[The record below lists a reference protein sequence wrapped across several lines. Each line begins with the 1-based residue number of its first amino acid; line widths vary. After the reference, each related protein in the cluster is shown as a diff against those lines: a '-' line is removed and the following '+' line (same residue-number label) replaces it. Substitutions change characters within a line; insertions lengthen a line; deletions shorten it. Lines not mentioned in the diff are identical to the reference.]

1 MPTVVIADDS
11 PTLRKI
17 VTSVLTKEG
26 YDVVP
31 AADGVEAVQAV
42 FRTMPDACVFDV
54 QMPRVS
60 GYVAARVVKDD
71 WMTAEIPIILLTSL
85 DAASDRYWGK
95 QAGADR
101 YLSKD
106 FEAPELAEAIA
117 EVLGERAAATG
128 DVPAGLRPGPI
139 ELS

>member
-11 PTLRKI
+11 PTLRRI
-17 VTSVLTKEG
+17 VTSVLSKEG
-26 YDVVP
+26 YDVVA

-42 FRTMPDACVFDV
+42 FRAMPDACVFDV

-71 WMTAEIPIILLTSL
+71 WATADIPIVLLTSL

-106 FEAPELAEAIA
+106 FEAPELAEA
-117 EVLGERAAATG
+117 LG
-128 DVPAGLRPGPI
+128 DVLAEKRQQNAGAPANLKPDPV
-139 ELS
+139 E